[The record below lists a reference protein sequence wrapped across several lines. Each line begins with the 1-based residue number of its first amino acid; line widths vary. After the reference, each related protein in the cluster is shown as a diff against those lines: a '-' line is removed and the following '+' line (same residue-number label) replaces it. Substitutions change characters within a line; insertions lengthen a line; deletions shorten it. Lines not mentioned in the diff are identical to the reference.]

1 MSVSGRTVSSRS
13 ALTSRGPVLTVAALY
28 FLLPIGAAL
37 WYTLDSGGGISFD
50 AYTRGLTSEGM
61 AGSLLLSVTIG
72 LATVVLGLLLMVPTS
87 VAVTLYFPKLRGVVS
102 VLSMM
107 PLVVPPIAL
116 VAGVSTV
123 LSWQQDLATTPL
135 YGTFQALLDKDFPLV
150 LVLVYTV
157 MSLPFLHRSLDAGLR
172 AVDLRTLVE
181 ASRSLGASRTQT
193 LLRVVLPNLRSALV
207 GGAVL
212 SLAMVLGEYTVASV
226 LGFAPFAVWMVEVG
240 DAEPQL
246 SAAASMLSLLITWG
260 LLLLLTTLAGGRTR
274 TSVAARDRESSK
286 KAER

>member
-1 MSVSGRTVSSRS
+1 MARM
-13 ALTSRGPVLTVAALY
+13 TSRGPVLSLAALY
-28 FLLPIGAAL
+28 FLVPVGASL
-37 WYTLDSGGGISFD
+37 WYTVDNPGGISFE
-50 AYTRGLTSEGM
+50 AYTQGLGSEGM
-61 AGSLLLSVTIG
+61 TGSLLLSVSLG
-72 LATVVLGLLLMVPTS
+72 LATVLLGLLLMVPTT
-87 VAVTLYFPKLRGVVS
+87 VAVALYFPKLRSVIG

-116 VAGVSTV
+116 VAGVNTV
-123 LSWQQDLATTPL
+123 LSWQTDLAATPL
-135 YGTFQALLDKDFPLV
+135 YGTFQALLDKDFPLI

-193 LLRVVLPNLRSALV
+193 LLRVVVPNLRTAVV

-240 DAEPQL
+240 ETEAQL
-246 SAAASMLSLLITWG
+246 SAAAAMLSLLIAWG
-260 LLLLLTTLAGGRTR
+260 LLLLLTTLAGGRNR
-274 TSVAARDRESSK
+274 RISAS
-286 KAER
+286 